1 MYFPRRVRL
10 HSGRSCPESSLWFGA
25 SSSVLIPL
33 LICFCQA
40 VAHTDL
46 EKFDGVSEGK
56 YTIGLGNQF
65 MAFTDDLEDI
75 QSFALN
81 GASVCFPFTAL
92 PLHLSR
98 VRSGSPWRA
107 PPELP
112 SCPEY

>member
-1 MYFPRRVRL
+1 MTSSRRL
-10 HSGRSCPESSLWFGA
+10 GA
-25 SSSVLIPL
+25 STRILIPFFPL
-33 LICFCQA
+33 HPQA

-81 GASVCFPFTAL
+81 GA
-92 PLHLSR
+92 
-98 VRSGSPWRA
+98 
-107 PPELP
+107 
-112 SCPEY
+112 